1 VNRYKV
7 GQVIAIT
14 VTITDVL
21 GLAGPVG
28 APVDPGTIV
37 FSYQAPGAAT
47 ATLSTTHV
55 STGVYRA
62 FLSLTAEGPWL
73 YKWVST
79 NNVSGVGQGAFDNTL
94 YAEKQIL

>member
-1 VNRYKV
+1 MTRYKV
-7 GQVIAIT
+7 GQVIA
-14 VTITDVL
+14 VTATFTDVL
-21 GLAGPVG
+21 GIAGTVG
-28 APVDPGTIV
+28 APVTPGSVV

-47 ATLSTTHV
+47 AVLATTIV

-62 FLSLTAEGPWL
+62 FVSLTAEGPWL

-79 NNVSGVGQGAFDNTL
+79 NNGQGVGQGAFDNTM